1 MNVCHVKLC
10 YFPNIKISLKFLEI
24 TLKPDNKVILQK
36 DVEGNSSSLNR
47 DLCVSIDRLIW
58 TSPFAK

>member
-1 MNVCHVKLC
+1 MPNECVLC
-10 YFPNIKISLKFLEI
+10 PNIEISLKFLEI

-47 DLCVSIDRLIW
+47 DLCD
-58 TSPFAK
+58 